1 MLPGVISQPQRRSLE
16 LEREEQAPGS
26 PPRGEGSRLD
36 SAGAAPACRHSF
48 QRKVQSYF
56 LSLNITLGMDPPR
69 LCYYLQV
76 TDSIILK

>member
-1 MLPGVISQPQRRSLE
+1 MGLS
-16 LEREEQAPGS
+16 
-26 PPRGEGSRLD
+26 RGEGRLLD
-36 SAGAAPACRHSF
+36 SAGAGRAALPDRLLLTGSL

-76 TDSIILK
+76 TDSIIVKLGVPSHATSQYFD